1 MQLAISEVMSGS
13 MGYYKAAKLFNVPQ
27 STLEDRVRKAKK
39 ENLSIIKASAKGMG
53 NITTVFSK
61 EQEQELVDH
70 ILMLESRLFGLTLT
84 DVRKLAYELATKNN
98 LQHPF
103 NAELKIAGKDWLAGF
118 RARHKDK
125 LSLRGPEN
133 TSISRAIGFN
143 KEAVEKFFDLLEGLY
158 NKYNFSPSDIYNVD
172 ETGITTVPN
181 KPSKVLALR
190 GKKQVGALTSAER
203 GVLVTAE
210 TCMSASGI
218 FMPTMFVFPRKRE
231 NPLLLDDAPPG
242 SFAQYHPSG
251 WMQGDLFLY
260 WFQKFIEFSKSSA
273 EKPVLL
279 ILDGHATHTKSLELI
294 NLARA
299 NNVLMLCLPPH
310 CSHRMQPLDV
320 TFMAPLNTYYQQEV
334 RQWLTLHPGRAVT
347 INQVAKLYG
356 SAFLRAA
363 TMQTAINGFQNTGIY
378 PLNRNVF
385 PEHLFAPSLTTDRH
399 EANLTEHC
407 TASEE
412 GLPSTN
418 GDTLPS
424 KAPNEKANFSTTQ
437 IPSLHKSSEDQP
449 CCSKTLHPNEVS
461 PTTSSFSISPS
472 ALMPPPH
479 HERKKAEA
487 RDRRRGKTVV
497 LTSSPY
503 KMELESLLKENKN
516 KPKQVKKETRKRNLF
531 QDETVPEKNQGKKN
545 TIRKKNPGKK
555 VCYGKRK
562 SEDTS
567 DEEDENCS
575 ECACIYCN
583 DLYSNSK
590 DREGW
595 IQCLE
600 CRGWAHES
608 CSGAEEL
615 DNYFVCDYCK

>member
-1 MQLAISEVMSGS
+1 M
-13 MGYYKAAKLFNVPQ
+13 
-27 STLEDRVRKAKK
+27 
-39 ENLSIIKASAKGMG
+39 
-53 NITTVFSK
+53 
-61 EQEQELVDH
+61 
-70 ILMLESRLFGLTLT
+70 
-84 DVRKLAYELATKNN
+84 
-98 LQHPF
+98 
-103 NAELKIAGKDWLAGF
+103 
-118 RARHKDK
+118 
-125 LSLRGPEN
+125 
-133 TSISRAIGFN
+133 
-143 KEAVEKFFDLLEGLY
+143 
-158 NKYNFSPSDIYNVD
+158 
-172 ETGITTVPN
+172 
-181 KPSKVLALR
+181 
-190 GKKQVGALTSAER
+190 
-203 GVLVTAE
+203 
-210 TCMSASGI
+210 
-218 FMPTMFVFPRKRE
+218 
-231 NPLLLDDAPPG
+231 
-242 SFAQYHPSG
+242 
-251 WMQGDLFLY
+251 
-260 WFQKFIEFSKSSA
+260 
-273 EKPVLL
+273 
-279 ILDGHATHTKSLELI
+279 
-294 NLARA
+294 ARA

-399 EANLTEHC
+399 EANLAEHC

-424 KAPNEKANFSTTQ
+424 TAPNEKANFSTTQ

-503 KMELESLLKENKN
+503 KMELESLLKEIKN

-600 CRGWAHES
+600 CRGWAHEN